1 MPSGARHER
10 VDAISDEMAAPSTR
24 MVLISIYERDDLADL
39 ILASPAVRFLPKAP
53 SIASLLRSRA

>member
-1 MPSGARHER
+1 
-10 VDAISDEMAAPSTR
+10 MAAPSTR
-24 MVLISIYERDDLADL
+24 MVLISTYERDDLADL